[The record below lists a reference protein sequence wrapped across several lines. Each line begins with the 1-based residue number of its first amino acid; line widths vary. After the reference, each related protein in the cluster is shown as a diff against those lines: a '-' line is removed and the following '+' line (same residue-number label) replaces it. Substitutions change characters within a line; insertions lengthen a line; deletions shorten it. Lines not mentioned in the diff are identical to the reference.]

1 MRLGDLDK
9 LKENFIKWLPKEG
22 EDFLSD
28 IHPIENIVISAIMEI
43 EEAPTINPED
53 LRPKGK
59 WIEKQCQTYL
69 PVEYDDFG
77 EPILHNFV
85 VYHCDQCGRM
95 ERKKEPYCNC
105 GAKMEV

>member
-22 EDFLSD
+22 EDFLSN

-53 LRPKGK
+53 LRPKGRWEFGVK
-59 WIEKQCQTYL
+59 HGASGYWCSNCESGFTGENAEWIA
-69 PVEYDDFG
+69 
-77 EPILHNFV
+77 
-85 VYHCDQCGRM
+85 
-95 ERKKEPYCNC
+95 KEHDYCPKC
-105 GAKMEV
+105 GADNRQTAILL